1 MGMVRSVMRPLKP
14 LTRRVV
20 GAGVSHLEHQLG
32 GRERT
37 RVVLVLAAV
46 FGLSSAD
53 FATVGAA
60 ALQIRQGLDISDTQI
75 GLLVST
81 TSLVGGIASLPFGW
95 LADHV
100 RRTLVLGLTVGLWAV
115 AMLAS
120 AVISTFP
127 QLLLTRMGLGAATA
141 AAGPFVASLVGDYF
155 GADERGKIYGYILA
169 GELVG
174 AGVGFAVAGD
184 IAALSWRASFVVLAI
199 PAAALAVAVVRL
211 PEPDRGTTPSL
222 PSERHDVQGGEESTD
237 EVREMA
243 LREHGD
249 DVVARPPRH
258 GVGGLIDAWRFILSV
273 RTNLLLIAASAAGY
287 YFLAGAETFG
297 VVFVRKQYGVGLAV
311 ANPLLLIVGIGAIAG
326 VLVGGALADMLIR
339 HGVLTARILVSAGAG
354 LLAAIA
360 FIPAV
365 ITRSPTSGVLL
376 LMAASFALA
385 AQNPPLDAAR
395 LDIMPSELWGQAE
408 SIRTLLR
415 TLAQAA
421 APLAFGAVSD
431 YVFGGGR
438 VGLERAFLLM
448 LLPLLA
454 SSYIIFRARRTYPAD
469 VAAAAV
475 HDAPS

>member
-1 MGMVRSVMRPLKP
+1 M
-14 LTRRVV
+14 
-20 GAGVSHLEHQLG
+20 
-32 GRERT
+32 
-37 RVVLVLAAV
+37 RVVLVLAGV

-60 ALQIRQGLDISDTQI
+60 ALQLREGLGISDTQI

-81 TSLVGGIASLPFGW
+81 TALVGGIASLPFGW

-100 RRTLVLGLTVGLWAV
+100 TRTLVLGIAVGSWAV

-120 AVISTFP
+120 ATISTFP
-127 QLLLTRMGLGAATA
+127 QLLVTRVGLGAATA
-141 AAGPFVASLVGDYF
+141 AAGPLVASLVGDYF

-174 AGVGFAVAGD
+174 AGMGFAVAGD

-199 PAAALAVAVVRL
+199 PAAVLAVAVMRL

-222 PSERHDVQGGEESTD
+222 PSERRGEDYESTD

-243 LREHGD
+243 LREHGTT
-249 DVVARPPRH
+249 VLEPLPRR
-258 GVGGLIDAWRFILSV
+258 GIGGLVDVWRFILSV
-273 RTNLLLIAASAAGY
+273 RTNVLLIAASASGY
-287 YFLAGAETFG
+287 YFLAGVETFG
-297 VVFVRKQYGVGLAV
+297 VVFVRKQYGIGLAV
-311 ANPLLLIVGIGAIAG
+311 ANPLLLVVGIGAVGG
-326 VLVGGALADMLIR
+326 VLFGGVFADALIR
-339 HGVLTARILVSAGAG
+339 RGVLTARLLVSAGAG
-354 LLAAIA
+354 LLAAVV
-360 FIPAV
+360 FVPAV
-365 ITRSPTSGVLL
+365 VTRVSTTGVPV
-376 LMAASFALA
+376 LMLAAFALA

-408 SIRTLLR
+408 SVRTLLR

-421 APLAFGAVSD
+421 APLAFGAASD

-448 LLPLLA
+448 LVPLLA
-454 SSYIIFRARRTYPAD
+454 SSYLILRARRTYATD

-475 HDAPS
+475 HDLER